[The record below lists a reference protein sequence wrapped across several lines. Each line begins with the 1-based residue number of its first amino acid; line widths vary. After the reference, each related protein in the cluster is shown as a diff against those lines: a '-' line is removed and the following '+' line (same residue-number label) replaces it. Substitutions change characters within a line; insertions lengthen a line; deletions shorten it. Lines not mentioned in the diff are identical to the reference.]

1 MTSSIRHP
9 LAALHPSVPA
19 RAATLPALLR
29 QRASEHP
36 DRLAL
41 RHKDR
46 GIWRRVSWAEYD
58 AQVMHLALFLRA
70 RGLGVGDCVA
80 IVGDGSP
87 GWFQI
92 QAGVYERAGQPCRR
106 CSGTVRQIRQ
116 AGRSTYYCPVCQR

>member
-87 GWFQI
+87 GWFFADLATQSLGI
-92 QAGVYERAGQPCRR
+92 ANQSPSILLSLFR
-106 CSGTVRQIRQ
+106 
-116 AGRSTYYCPVCQR
+116 